1 MSAGADAVRR
11 PPSPL
16 AATLG
21 CVGAAAALG
30 AVFLLY
36 LRPDFVLTLAGQLW
50 ACF

>member
-1 MSAGADAVRR
+1 MPHR
-11 PPSPL
+11 PRSPL
-16 AATLG
+16 RAAFG
-21 CVGAAAALG
+21 WAGAAAALG